1 MIEPYPAID
10 EICKIKRSIFLVQK
24 ELSGF
29 RDDIHLE
36 VYDLLDDADNRLT
49 EAVRLLDS
57 PQIKEHQE

>member
-1 MIEPYPAID
+1 MLEPYPTID

-24 ELSGF
+24 EISGF

-49 EAVRLLDS
+49 EALRLLDQS
-57 PQIKEHQE
+57 